1 MVFIGLLVTV
11 LGFVVSLLSL
21 GFTSG
26 VGTRMT
32 LVLAG
37 IAVSLV
43 GILGLIN
50 SAYLK
55 NAIWKR

>member
-1 MVFIGLLVTV
+1 MVLVGLLVTV
-11 LGFVVSLLSL
+11 LGFVVSLLAL
-21 GFTSG
+21 GFATS
-26 VGTRMT
+26 VGARMM

-37 IAVSLV
+37 IATSLV
-43 GILGLIN
+43 GILGLLN

>member
-1 MVFIGLLVTV
+1 MVLVGLLVTV

-21 GFTSG
+21 GFASS
-26 VGTRMT
+26 VGARMT
-32 LVLAG
+32 LALAG
-37 IAVSLV
+37 IATSLV

>member
-1 MVFIGLLVTV
+1 MVLVGLLVTI

-21 GFTSG
+21 GLASS
-26 VGTRMT
+26 VGARMAMA
-32 LVLAG
+32 LAG
-37 IAVSLV
+37 IATSLI

>member
-1 MVFIGLLVTV
+1 MVLVGLLVTV

-21 GFTSG
+21 SLASG
-26 VGTRMT
+26 VGAR
-32 LVLAG
+32 LFAVIAG
-37 IAVSLV
+37 IAMSLV
-43 GILGLIN
+43 GILGIIN

>member
-1 MVFIGLLVTV
+1 MVLIGLLVTV

-21 GFTSG
+21 SLASS
-26 VGTRMT
+26 VSAR
-32 LVLAG
+32 LSRVLAG
-37 IAVSLV
+37 IAMSLV
-43 GILGLIN
+43 GILGIIN

>member
-1 MVFIGLLVTV
+1 MLLAGLLVTV

-21 GFTSG
+21 GFATS
-26 VGTRMT
+26 VGARMT

-37 IAVSLV
+37 IATSLV

-55 NAIWKR
+55 HAIWKR

>member
-1 MVFIGLLVTV
+1 
-11 LGFVVSLLSL
+11 
-21 GFTSG
+21 
-26 VGTRMT
+26 

-37 IAVSLV
+37 IATSLF

>member
-21 GFTSG
+21 GFTSS
-26 VGTRMT
+26 VGARMT

-37 IAVSLV
+37 IAVSLA

>member
-21 GFTSG
+21 GLASSIG
-26 VGTRMT
+26 ARMT

>member
-1 MVFIGLLVTV
+1 MVLAGLLVTV

-21 GFTSG
+21 GFASS
-26 VGTRMT
+26 VGARMT
-32 LVLAG
+32 LVLVG
-37 IAVSLV
+37 IATSLV

-55 NAIWKR
+55 DAIWKR